1 MSAANRRVL
10 VDFKQFA
17 AEGTELGFPDGM
29 TVDAGGRVWVA
40 CYDAHQV
47 AVFEPE
53 RPDVVVERIEFP
65 TAQITSLAFGG
76 EHYSELFVTSAR
88 QGLNEEQLQA
98 EPLAGATFRVTG
110 LSGNAR
116 GFAPDYMF

>member
-17 AEGTELGFPDGM
+17 AQGTELGFPEGM

-47 AVFEPE
+47 TVFEPE
-53 RPDVVVERIEFP
+53 RPDVVVERIRVP
-65 TAQITSLAFGG
+65 DRADNVAGVRRGALLGG
-76 EHYSELFVTSAR
+76 GSYS
-88 QGLNEEQLQA
+88 
-98 EPLAGATFRVTG
+98 
-110 LSGNAR
+110 
-116 GFAPDYMF
+116 